1 MAGQC
6 RAPLGIDGCSGAARD
21 ISLGEVSAYQT
32 IKIPLTKGITAIA
45 AKDRVVSVVQGRDTM
60 FRVFVTPATGFRAR
74 ELSARVTIS
83 NGATPT
89 QYFAKQMISAASTD
103 ASTASTFQVPVPASA
118 ILPDTRYSVELVEC
132 GDAASAAAPAGML
145 AQPRFPV
152 MGDVALEARQTGVL
166 KIMVIPLVTNA
177 HSPDTTEKT
186 LAVYKSY
193 LEAMYPIEEA
203 QITVGKELSIAYPVS
218 WDGTLDRLR
227 QLRAADRPPAD
238 LYYYGLLKPT
248 DTFRA
253 YCGSGC
259 TAGIGYVG
267 AATQAAT
274 RVAMGLAFAD
284 EVSASTMAHELG
296 HNHGRNHAPCA
307 PGNRISG
314 VDSKYPY
321 QRAITNTW
329 GYDERKQTLFS
340 PDKTTDIMGY
350 CEPKWISDYTYKAL
364 IERVAS
370 LNGATLTF
378 YANTNEQAY
387 RVLLVDESG
396 PRWSQPF
403 TEPAEP
409 FGDAE
414 YADAL

>member
-1 MAGQC
+1 
-6 RAPLGIDGCSGAARD
+6 
-21 ISLGEVSAYQT
+21 
-32 IKIPLTKGITAIA
+32 
-45 AKDRVVSVVQGRDTM
+45 
-60 FRVFVTPATGFRAR
+60 
-74 ELSARVTIS
+74 
-83 NGATPT
+83 
-89 QYFAKQMISAASTD
+89 
-103 ASTASTFQVPVPASA
+103 
-118 ILPDTRYSVELVEC
+118 
-132 GDAASAAAPAGML
+132 
-145 AQPRFPV
+145 
-152 MGDVALEARQTGVL
+152 
-166 KIMVIPLVTNA
+166 
-177 HSPDTTEKT
+177 
-186 LAVYKSY
+186 
-193 LEAMYPIEEA
+193 MYPIEEA

-414 YADAL
+414 YADALDIDGQVVESIQVYRTLLGDHPGSTILVPPPKQGWNAVRTADGMALAFSAPVAVEPLH